1 MPIFETAD
9 QLYTCFGGLLERME
23 SQVEI
28 QRGLESVDLTIRFTF
43 TDPAATMSLILNCGD
58 QSIYYGECKSRPDLE
73 LAMTGDVAH
82 RFWMGE
88 INVMAA
94 IAKRQI
100 VFSGSFSK
108 MLNLAPLI
116 KGAIKIYPQH
126 FQDFCA
132 KISAIS

>member
-23 SQVEI
+23 SQFEI

-43 TDPAATMSLILNCGD
+43 TDPAATMSLILNRGD
-58 QSIYYGECKSRPDLE
+58 QSIYYGERKEKPDLE

-132 KISAIS
+132 KRSAIS